1 MVSESTAVNPEE
13 GPEEAIEQRAGD
25 DLTIME
31 HLLELRNRFLVAAI
45 ALVLGVIVVL
55 YFTWEPHSS
64 LPNTFDILLE
74 PARNRIEVDLG
85 LVQEVTAFRV
95 HEQSPDGSK
104 IPPET
109 VFRDDCRRTCLDLSE
124 GEILDILNEVLRRAS
139 GGFRPI
145 PIPFSDL
152 EDIVTVQDATDY
164 LGSKSE
170 EDFRLASFS
179 PTDRI
184 SAIFKVSIYGG
195 LLLAMPVIIYEVLA
209 FIVPGL
215 TGKERRILLGGVL
228 GSMFFLVAGMAF
240 AYYIVLDRALD
251 FLLGVA
257 AGNVENVIG
266 IHEYI
271 SFVTRIILWVG
282 VAYQLPM
289 VLALLGRLG
298 MVTAGQ
304 MLRFWR
310 YAIVLV
316 FILAAVA
323 TPTPDP
329 LTQSVV
335 AIPLLGLYFLGVL
348 FAKLLYTP
356 REEREEAAA

>member
-1 MVSESTAVNPEE
+1 MVTEGTVINPEE
-13 GPEEAIEQRAGD
+13 GPEEATGQRDGF

-31 HLLELRNRFLVAAI
+31 HLIELRNRFVVAAL
-45 ALVLGVIVVL
+45 ALVVGVIAVL
-55 YFTWEPHSS
+55 YFTWDPHPS

-74 PARNRIEVDLG
+74 PARARIDVDLL
-85 LVQEVTAFRV
+85 LVQEVAAFRV
-95 HEQSPDGSK
+95 HEEDPDGSK

-109 VFRDDCRRTCLDLSE
+109 VLRDDCERTCLNLSE

-139 GGFRPI
+139 SGFRPI
-145 PIPFSDL
+145 PIPFEDL
-152 EDIVTVQDATDY
+152 EGIVTVQDAVDY

-170 EDFRLASFS
+170 DDFRLASFS

-195 LLLAMPVIIYEVLA
+195 LLLAMPIILYEVLS

-282 VAYQLPM
+282 IAYQLPM

-316 FILAAVA
+316 FVLAAVA

-335 AIPLLGLYFLGVL
+335 AVPLLGLYFLGVL

-356 REEREEAAA
+356 RAEREEAAA